1 MSYWQQQ
8 PKHRKLLLL
17 LVAISFAAAFYKA
30 MHHPAP
36 ATFVAPVNDQLVGT
50 PKAIIRSHFV
60 SPTQNISTHAASLV
74 DLGNGYIRAFWF
86 AGSREGAKD
95 VQILTSVFDPV
106 YDRWSPEIA
115 IVDRHSTQS
124 DLLRF
129 VKKIGNPVAHR
140 ASDNTL
146 WLYYVTVSIGG
157 WAGSSITAMTS
168 HDDGNTWSAARRLIT
183 SPFINISTL
192 VKGTPFNYSD
202 GSIGLPIYHEFIGKF
217 GELLRLSPGG
227 EVLDK
232 QRLTSGKLAIQPV
245 PLIQDTQSALM
256 LMRHT
261 GSAPK
266 RVIGA
271 VTTDAGQHWSAP
283 QKIELKNPD
292 AAVAGVALSDG
303 RLLAVLNDTETKREV
318 LSLVVSSDNG
328 ANWETVYQLEDQHGQ
343 HPEPAGYA
351 QRAAQLAKDTEATIV
366 DASAYGASARHSKCM
381 GQSCEF
387 EFSYPYL
394 IQAKNSD
401 FHLVYTWNRSHIKH
415 VRFSLEWLDQRI
427 TELRKEETDA
437 AVH

>member
-8 PKHRKLLLL
+8 TKQHKLLLL

-36 ATFVAPVNDQLVGT
+36 ATFVVPVNDQHVGT

-60 SPTQNISTHAASLV
+60 SSTQNISTHASSLV

-95 VQILTSVFDPV
+95 VQIRTAIFDPV

-115 IVDRHSTQS
+115 IADRHSTQR

-140 ASDNTL
+140 APDGTL
-146 WLYYVTVSIGG
+146 WLFYVTVSIGG

-168 HDDGNTWSAARRLIT
+168 HDDGSTWSAAQRLIT

-217 GELLRLSPGG
+217 GELLRLSLSG
-227 EVLDK
+227 EVIDK

-245 PLIQDTQSALM
+245 PLIQNAQNALM

-261 GSAPK
+261 GPAPK
-266 RVIGA
+266 RVIRT
-271 VTTDAGQHWSAP
+271 VTTDAGQHWSTP
-283 QKIELKNPD
+283 QKSELKNPD

-303 RLLAVLNDTETKREV
+303 RLLAVLNDTETNREV

-328 ANWETVYQLEDQHGQ
+328 ASWKTVYQLEDQHGQ

-351 QRAAQLAKDTEATIV
+351 QRAAQLAKDTEATLV
-366 DASAYGASARHSKCM
+366 DASGHGVSARHSKCM
-381 GQSCEF
+381 EQSCEF
-387 EFSYPYL
+387 EFSYPYM

-401 FHLVYTWNRSHIKH
+401 FHLVYTWNRSFIKH
-415 VRFSLEWLDQRI
+415 VRFSREWLDQRI
-427 TELRKEETDA
+427 TELRKEETNA

>member
-1 MSYWQQQ
+1 MSYWQKQTKQ
-8 PKHRKLLLL
+8 HKLLLL
-17 LVAISFAAAFYKA
+17 LVAISFGAAFYKA
-30 MHHPAP
+30 MLHPAP
-36 ATFVAPVNDQLVGT
+36 ATFVVPVNDQLVGT

-60 SPTQNISTHAASLV
+60 SSTQNISTHAASLV
-74 DLGNGYIRAFWF
+74 DLGSGYIRAFWF

-95 VQILTSVFDPV
+95 VQIRTAVFDPV
-106 YDRWSPEIA
+106 YDHWSPETAIA
-115 IVDRHSTQS
+115 DRHSTQR

-146 WLYYVTVSIGG
+146 WLFYVTVSIGG

-168 HDDGNTWSAARRLIT
+168 HDDGNTWSAARRIIT

-217 GELLRLSPGG
+217 GELLRLSLSG
-227 EVLDK
+227 VVIDK

-245 PLIQDTQSALM
+245 PLIQDSQRALM

-261 GSAPK
+261 GHAPK
-266 RVIGA
+266 RVIITI
-271 VTTDAGQHWSAP
+271 TTDAGQHWSAP
-283 QKIELKNPD
+283 QKSELNNPD

-303 RLLAVLNDTETKREV
+303 RLLAVLNNSETNRET
-318 LSLVVSSDNG
+318 LSLVVSSDDG
-328 ANWETVYQLEDQHGQ
+328 ASWNIIYPLEDQHGH
-343 HPEPAGYA
+343 HPKPADYA
-351 QRAAQLAKDTEATIV
+351 KRAAQLAKETEITPV
-366 DASAYGASARHSKCM
+366 DASAYGSSAQHSKCR
-381 GQSCEF
+381 GQNCEF

-401 FHLVYTWNRSHIKH
+401 FHLVYTWNRSNIKH
-415 VRFSLEWLDQRI
+415 VRFSRKWLDQRI

-437 AVH
+437 TVH